1 MDLGCTQQRG
11 AENLLDVGAGGFRAC
26 YVTYVTSR
34 HGGLRL
40 FAQARE
46 AVHDAEDVHEKRLLS
61 DRIHGDPAMFPHGRG
76 PPGRGHP
83 HLQLRPRRSWRDRLT
98 PATTPA

>member
-1 MDLGCTQQRG
+1 
-11 AENLLDVGAGGFRAC
+11 
-26 YVTYVTSR
+26 
-34 HGGLRL
+34 
-40 FAQARE
+40 
-46 AVHDAEDVHEKRLLS
+46 
-61 DRIHGDPAMFPHGRG
+61 MFPHGRG